1 MTIKFALIA
10 GAGIAGLTSA
20 LALARAGIASR
31 IIEQAEELQEVGAGL
46 QISPNASRL
55 LAEVGVLQRLEPR
68 WLEPEAIRLIS
79 GQTLSTLATVPLG
92 ASGRSRWG
100 APYGVL
106 HRATLQKALVEAVLE
121 NPLCRLELGHRLEP
135 ETLEGAMAES
145 GAELLI
151 GADGVWSR
159 VRSRVPGAPVP
170 RFSGNVAW
178 RFVVP
183 ADQAP
188 EVLRRDSVTAL
199 LGPSAHLVCYPLK
212 EAGGFNLVAI
222 TSGINPGET
231 WNAPSDPAGRAL
243 LESAFRSWHSTIRKL
258 LGDAER
264 PVFWPLNE
272 VGSGRWQNGID
283 TVLIGDAAHAMMPF
297 AAQGAAMA
305 IEDAFE
311 LAALLAR
318 LQLGPALATFESQ
331 RRERAT
337 KLSRRAAFNKFA
349 YHATGPVRFGRDLV
363 LSMRSPQSLAAD
375 LDWIYGYRI
384 GG

>member
-1 MTIKFALIA
+1 MTIKSVLIA
-10 GAGIAGLTSA
+10 GAGIAGLTAA
-20 LALARAGIASR
+20 LAMARAGISSR
-31 IIEQAEELQEVGAGL
+31 IIEQAVDLQEVGAGL

-55 LAEVGVLQRLEPR
+55 LADVGVLSRLESV
-68 WLEPEAIRLIS
+68 WLEPEAINLVS
-79 GQTLSTLATVPLG
+79 GQSLATLASVPLG
-92 ASGRSRWG
+92 AAGRRRWG

-106 HRATLQKALVEAVLE
+106 HRATLQKALVEAVRD
-121 NPLCRLELGHRLEP
+121 NTLCRLELGHRLEP
-135 ETLEGAMAES
+135 ETLEAAMAES
-145 GAELLI
+145 GAALLI

-243 LESAFRSWHSTIRKL
+243 MESAFRSWHGTIRKL

-272 VGSGRWQNGID
+272 VGSGRWQNGVD

-311 LAALLAR
+311 LAALVAR
-318 LQLGPALATFESQ
+318 LQPVPALATFESR

-349 YHATGPVRFGRDLV
+349 YHATGPVRIGRDLI
-363 LSMRSPQSLAAD
+363 LSMRSPQSLAGD